1 MIEQLAALVF
11 STRNA
16 AHQAHWATK
25 SFAQHMALGEFY
37 DAVLDDIDKLVEA
50 YQGQYG
56 LIDFEAIGYTK
67 PSDIIGVLE
76 ADVRWISDNRD
87 RISKNNAAL
96 GNLVDGLVNT
106 YQTALYKL
114 KNLK

>member
-1 MIEQLAALVF
+1 MMEQLAALVF

-25 SFAQHMALGEFY
+25 SYSQHMALGQFY
-37 DAVLDDIDKLVEA
+37 DDVLEALDALVEA
-50 YQGQYG
+50 YQGMFG

-67 PSDIIGVLE
+67 PNDIIPVME
-76 ADVRWISDNRD
+76 ADVRWIADNRAEITKD
-87 RISKNNAAL
+87 DAAL
-96 GNLVDGLVNT
+96 GNLLDSVVNT